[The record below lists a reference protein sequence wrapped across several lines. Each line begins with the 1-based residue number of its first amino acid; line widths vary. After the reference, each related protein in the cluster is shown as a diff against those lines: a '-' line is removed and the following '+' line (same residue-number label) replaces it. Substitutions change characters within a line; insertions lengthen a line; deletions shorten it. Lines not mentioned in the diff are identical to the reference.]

1 MNWRKM
7 KPIILLVIFVT
18 GILAHNAFPPN
29 SGNQYYDNNCDNHLY
44 PLDRNY
50 PNQPNLGRSQTPNE
64 IVVGTNSNFAFKF
77 LKLAASNGDQR
88 DNSGKKNLV
97 FSPMCISSAF
107 AMLALGARSETLD
120 QILTGLNFKPTEI
133 AERNIHEG
141 FHDLIYMLNSG
152 SSGLHME
159 MGSCLFVQNKL
170 HPRPDFLYGLR
181 NIYRGDIYMENFK
194 NTAEVIQHIN
204 GYIERKTHGKISKL
218 VDRVDPVT
226 ELLMVSFF
234 YMKANWKKPF
244 NPKYTEQREF
254 YVDPY
259 TVIKVPTMFQMG
271 MFENGR
277 DEQRAC
283 TILKM
288 PYEGHADAYI
298 ILPDK
303 GEMDRVVRSLSN
315 DAVRAWKSIL
325 QRSSVD
331 LYIPKCTVHGELNL
345 KDIMYSMGIVDAFTE
360 KADLSGITGQ
370 PQHRLNGAIHKA
382 IMVID
387 EKGTE
392 ASAASAMDLVP
403 MSVPTKFEVNRP
415 FLALLVER
423 KTASII
429 FMGKISSPAMS

>member
-1 MNWRKM
+1 MYWRKM
-7 KPIILLVIFVT
+7 KPIILLFIFVI
-18 GILAHNAFPPN
+18 GVLANNAFPPN
-29 SGNQYYDNNCDNHLY
+29 AGNQYYDNNCDDLPHA
-44 PLDRNY
+44 LDRNH

-64 IVVGTNSNFAFKF
+64 IVGRTNSNFAFKF
-77 LKLAASNGDQR
+77 LKIAASNGDQR

-133 AERNIHEG
+133 AEQNIHEG
-141 FHDLIYMLNSG
+141 FHDLIYMLNNG
-152 SSGLHME
+152 SSGLHIE

-170 HPRPDFLYGLR
+170 HPQPNFLYGLR
-181 NIYRGDIYMENFK
+181 NIYRGDIYMENFR
-194 NTAEVIQHIN
+194 NAAETIQHVN
-204 GYIERKTHGKISKL
+204 SYVEKKTHGKISKL

-226 ELLMVSFF
+226 EILMVSFF
-234 YMKANWKKPF
+234 YMKGNWKKPF
-244 NPKYTEQREF
+244 NPKYTELREF

-259 TVIKVPTMFQMG
+259 TVMKVPTMFQMG

-277 DEQRAC
+277 DDQRAC

-303 GEMDRVVRSLSN
+303 GQMDRVVRSLSN
-315 DAVRAWKSIL
+315 EAVQAWKRIL
-325 QRSSVD
+325 HKSSVD
-331 LYIPKCTVHGELNL
+331 VYMPKSKVYGELNL
-345 KDIMYSMGIVDAFTE
+345 KDIMYSIGIVDVFTE

-370 PQHRLNGAIHKA
+370 PQHRVNGAIHKA
-382 IMVID
+382 VMVID
-387 EKGTE
+387 ERGTE

-403 MSVPTKFEVNRP
+403 MSMPIRFEVNRP
-415 FLALLVER
+415 FLAMIVER
-423 KTASII
+423 KTACII
-429 FMGKISSPAMS
+429 FMGKISNPAEN